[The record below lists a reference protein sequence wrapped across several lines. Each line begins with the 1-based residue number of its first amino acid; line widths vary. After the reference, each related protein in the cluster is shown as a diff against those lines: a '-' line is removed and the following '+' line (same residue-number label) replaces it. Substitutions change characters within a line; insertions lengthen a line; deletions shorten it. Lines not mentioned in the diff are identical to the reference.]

1 MNKLIIIGNLT
12 RDPVSSTTQS
22 GINVCNFS
30 VAVNRGRGGHETTD
44 YFRVTVWR
52 NIAESCA
59 KYLRRGSRVCCWGAV
74 TASTYQAQDGSTR
87 VSMELNADGVE
98 FCGSARR
105 EDAPGQ
111 DELEY

>member
-12 RDPVSSTTQS
+12 RDPVSNTPPS

-30 VAVNRGRGGHETTD
+30 VAVNRGRGEHETTD

-52 NIAESCA
+52 NVAESCT
-59 KYLRRGSRVCCWGAV
+59 KYLRKGSRVCCWGAV
-74 TASTYQAQDGSTR
+74 TASTYQGQDGSTR

-105 EDAPGQ
+105 EDAPEQ